1 MKKIKFILTIL
12 LATIVAGSAFAQNRT
27 VSGTVKDSNGEP
39 VVGAAVIVPKST
51 IGASTDIDG
60 KFALS
65 VPEKTLSLEVNMSA
79 TLQLRLPG
87 GQLQA
92 MRSCSGTIPIISM
105 K

>member
-60 KFALS
+60 KFAL
-65 VPEKTLSLEVNMSA
+65 ENN
-79 TLQLRLPG
+79 
-87 GQLQA
+87 
-92 MRSCSGTIPIISM
+92 SCVSKEHKSFSFGYVQCHLTER
-105 K
+105 